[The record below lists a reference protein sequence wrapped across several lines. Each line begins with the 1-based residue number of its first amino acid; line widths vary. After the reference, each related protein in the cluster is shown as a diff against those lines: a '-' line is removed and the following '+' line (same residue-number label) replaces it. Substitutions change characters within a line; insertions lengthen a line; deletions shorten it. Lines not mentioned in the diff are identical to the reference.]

1 MHKFSIRQK
10 TKRFWIVVS
19 ILIVGIIG
27 IFSSTVLATVG
38 MSPMASNLNNFTTF
52 NQCDRY
58 QPNTP
63 VTASSTAETLVGFW
77 NFKVS
82 SVSTTYQIKI
92 EFNETDKLSGHYII
106 PSNNDSLFKFD
117 VYDFPGRGRPVI
129 TIAQIAKL
137 KPNSSYRAVLS
148 GRLDNE
154 CLITGDLVDID
165 NNRATFEMI
174 KQ

>member
-38 MSPMASNLNNFTTF
+38 MSPVASNLNNFTL
-52 NQCDRY
+52 N
-58 QPNTP
+58 
-63 VTASSTAETLVGFW
+63 STAGTLVGFW

-82 SVSTTYQIKI
+82 SANTTYQIKI
-92 EFNETDKLSGHYII
+92 EFDNTNKLTGRYVI

-117 VYDFPGRGRPVI
+117 VYDSGRGRPVI
-129 TIAQIAKL
+129 TIAQIAQL
-137 KPNSSYRAVLS
+137 IPNSSYRAVLS

-154 CLITGDLVDID
+154 RLITGNFVDVD
-165 NNRATFEMI
+165 NNRATFEMM

>member
-38 MSPMASNLNNFTTF
+38 MSPVASNLNNFSF
-52 NQCDRY
+52 NQCNRY

-63 VTASSTAETLVGFW
+63 ITANSTAETLVGFW

-82 SVSTTYQIKI
+82 SASTTYQIKI
-92 EFNETDKLSGHYII
+92 EFNNTDKLIGHYII

-129 TIAQIAKL
+129 TIAQIAQL
-137 KPNSSYRAVLS
+137 MPNSSYRAALS

-154 CLITGDLVDID
+154 CLITGDFVDVD
-165 NNRATFEMI
+165 NNRATFEMM

>member
-10 TKRFWIVVS
+10 TRRFWIVVS

-27 IFSSTVLATVG
+27 IFSSTVLAQVG
-38 MSPMASNLNNFTTF
+38 MSPVASNLNNFTV
-52 NQCDRY
+52 NQCNRS
-58 QPNTP
+58 QSNTL
-63 VTASSTAETLVGFW
+63 VTVNSTAETLVGFW

-82 SVSTTYQIKI
+82 LVSTIYQIKL
-92 EFNETDKLSGHYII
+92 EFNETDKLIGHYII

-117 VYDFPGRGRPVI
+117 VYDFPGRGRPVV
-129 TIAQIAKL
+129 TIAQIAQL
-137 KPNSSYRAVLS
+137 SPNSSYRAVYS

>member
-38 MSPMASNLNNFTTF
+38 MSPMASNLNNFTPIE
-52 NQCDRY
+52 CDRY
-58 QPNTP
+58 QPSTS
-63 VTASSTAETLVGFW
+63 VTANSTAETLVGLW

-82 SVSTTYQIKI
+82 SVGTTYQIKI
-92 EFNETDKLSGHYII
+92 EFNNTNELIGHYII
-106 PSNNDSLFKFD
+106 PSGNDGLFKFD

-129 TIAQIAKL
+129 TIALIAQL
-137 KPNSSYRAVLS
+137 IPNSSYRAALS

-154 CLITGDLVDID
+154 CLITGDIVDVD
-165 NNRATFEMI
+165 NNRATFKMYPA
-174 KQ
+174 Q

>member
-27 IFSSTVLATVG
+27 IFSSTVLATVS

-52 NQCDRY
+52 NQCDPS
-58 QPNTP
+58 QLNTP
-63 VTASSTAETLVGFW
+63 VTANSKAETLVGFW
-77 NFKVS
+77 NYKAS
-82 SVSTTYQIKI
+82 LVSTTYQIKI
-92 EFNETDKLSGHYII
+92 EFNNTDELIGHYII

-117 VYDFPGRGRPVI
+117 VYDSPGRGRPVI
-129 TIAQIAKL
+129 TIAQIAQL
-137 KPNSSYRAVLS
+137 MPNSFYRAAFS

-154 CLITGDLVDID
+154 CLITGDFVDIL
-165 NNRATFEMI
+165 NNRGTFEMM